1 MTGDNVG
8 RDQLRAFVERI
19 IRLRE
24 EAAAIK
30 GDIREIYAEAKA
42 NGFDKTVLGQVV
54 SHVEKRAANPDKV
67 AERSALFDLYLDA
80 YDAGTALARTHTH
93 EAT

>member
-1 MTGDNVG
+1 MNAAP
-8 RDQLRAFVERI
+8 DQLRAFVERI

-30 GDIREIYAEAKA
+30 ADIREIYAEAKA
-42 NGFDKTVLGQVV
+42 NGFDKTALGQLV
-54 SHVEKRAANPDKV
+54 SYVEKRAANPDKV

-80 YDAGTALARTHTH
+80 YDAGTGIALTHTH
-93 EAT
+93 EDAA